1 MTTKHNII
9 VITICVIIAVAIPFL
24 YKTHEGNKIN
34 YKTFRADS
42 GWGYDVV
49 VNGKL
54 LIHQQY
60 IPVVAE
66 KKEFST
72 EQQAEEAAQLVVSKL
87 KNNKLPTLSKAE
99 VQQIC
104 GVD

>member
-1 MTTKHNII
+1 MTTKPNII
-9 VITICVIIAVAIPFL
+9 VITICVIIAAAIPFL
-24 YKTHEGNKIN
+24 YRSHPGNKIN

-60 IPVVAE
+60 IPVVAQ
-66 KKEFST
+66 KKEFPT

-104 GVD
+104 GVN

>member
-1 MTTKHNII
+1 MITRHNII
-9 VITICVIIAVAIPFL
+9 VIAVCVVIAAAIPFL
-24 YKTHEGNKIN
+24 YKSHHGYNIN

-42 GWGYDVV
+42 GWGYDIVL
-49 VNGKL
+49 NGKL

-66 KKEFST
+66 KKEFPT
-72 EQQAEEAAQLVVSKL
+72 EEQAKEAARLVTDKL

-104 GVD
+104 GVN